1 MEPGVTVTL
10 CFRAGQTPAQGQH
23 RVHLYPSFPCQQHCS
38 GLLVPQSGGDLPRVG
53 SGVCAR
59 HDDLALI
66 GKTRTLGG
74 VRDGQRAS
82 VHANFGLVPL
92 LLPDQTSPH
101 SIHKRAACT
110 SPASLGDASSPL
122 PHLS

>member
-1 MEPGVTVTL
+1 VRNTRTGNYFTPLSVSTTL
-10 CFRAGQTPAQGQH
+10 YST
-23 RVHLYPSFPCQQHCS
+23 CS

-66 GKTRTLGG
+66 GEARTLGG
-74 VRDGQRAS
+74 VSDGQRTS

-92 LLPDQTSPH
+92 VLPDQTSPH
-101 SIHKRAACT
+101 GIHERSACT

-122 PHLS
+122 PHLSRA